1 VQSYELDEH
10 IYHESL
16 VHPGMLMH
24 PNPRRVLVI
33 GGGEGA
39 TLREVI
45 RHRTVQYALM
55 VDIDAQLIAAAR
67 AHLPT
72 FHQGAFDDS
81 RVRVQF
87 GDGRAFIETTTDRF
101 DVIVIDVTN
110 PMIGGPSLR
119 LFTVEFYRAVRDR
132 LNPGGRALIQSDAV
146 SVTGLT
152 GAATIY
158 RTVLAVWPHV
168 FCSAVFLPAYT
179 TDWSFTMASDEPV
192 DPLNLP
198 INEVDERIHQRLG
211 ASLRFYDGIAH
222 QRLFHLPR
230 YVRDALATA
239 QDISRDSS
247 PIQQSFPS
255 FQSKG
260 TT

>member
-1 VQSYELDEH
+1 
-10 IYHESL
+10 
-16 VHPGMLMH
+16 
-24 PNPRRVLVI
+24 
-33 GGGEGA
+33 
-39 TLREVI
+39 
-45 RHRTVQYALM
+45 
-55 VDIDAQLIAAAR
+55 
-67 AHLPT
+67 
-72 FHQGAFDDS
+72 
-81 RVRVQF
+81 
-87 GDGRAFIETTTDRF
+87 
-101 DVIVIDVTN
+101 
-110 PMIGGPSLR
+110 
-119 LFTVEFYRAVRDR
+119 
-132 LNPGGRALIQSDAV
+132 
-146 SVTGLT
+146 
-152 GAATIY
+152 
-158 RTVLAVWPHV
+158 
-168 FCSAVFLPAYT
+168 
-179 TDWSFTMASDEPV
+179 MASDEPV